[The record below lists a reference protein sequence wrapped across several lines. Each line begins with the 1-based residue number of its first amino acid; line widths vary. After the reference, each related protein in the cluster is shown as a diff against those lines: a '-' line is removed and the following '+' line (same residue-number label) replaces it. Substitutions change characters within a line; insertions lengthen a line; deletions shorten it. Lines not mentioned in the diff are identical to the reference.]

1 MEIKKFK
8 EVSTLQKKELYNL
21 IKSVDLTYNKSTIEM
36 NNVYESDIFN
46 EGNNVFILFDCGQI
60 KGSIA
65 VITKEISVKGEAFIT
80 DIYIEKENI
89 ETKVHFLLE
98 EILKYCNICN
108 ARNIKIGIRES
119 EAHLIPY
126 INKLKFMHVY
136 DAVVMRYSE
145 DKYIALKANK
155 DIELS
160 PLSISNSHEYMNIQN
175 QAFINSPNGSTIDE
189 IEVKDYIVQYAN
201 DEDLIGIC
209 STGKK
214 PCGVYELS
222 INGDVGWINTLG
234 IVPIYQK
241 KGLGKALIVKCIEKL
256 QEKKIDQIKLL
267 VITTNYVAVKMYR
280 DSGFIDE
287 KIFSYWFQK
296 NIYR

>member
-8 EVSTLQKKELYNL
+8 EVSMLQKKELYKL
-21 IKSVDLTYNKSTIEM
+21 IKSVDLIYNKSFIEM
-36 NNVYESDIFN
+36 SNLYESDIFN
-46 EGNNVFILFDCGQI
+46 EGNNVFILFDCGRI
-60 KGSIA
+60 KGSIT

-80 DIYIEKENI
+80 DIYIENINI
-89 ETKVHFLLE
+89 EDKLNFLLE
-98 EILKYCNICN
+98 EILKYCNSCN

-119 EAHLIPY
+119 GAHLIPY
-126 INKLKFMHVY
+126 INKLKFTHIY
-136 DAVVMRYSE
+136 DAVVMRYRE
-145 DKYIALKANK
+145 DKNIALKANK
-155 DIELS
+155 DIELRA
-160 PLSISNSHEYMNIQN
+160 LSISNSHEYMNIQN

-189 IEVKDYIVQYAN
+189 VQVKDCIVQYAN

-209 STGKK
+209 STEEK

-234 IVPIYQK
+234 IMPIYQN

-256 QEKKIDQIKLL
+256 QKRKIDKIKLL
-267 VITTNYVAVKMYR
+267 VINTNYVAVKMYR

-287 KIFSYWFQK
+287 KTFSYWFQK

>member
-21 IKSVDLTYNKSTIEM
+21 IKSVDLTYNKSFIEM
-36 NNVYESDIFN
+36 GNVYESDIFN
-46 EGNNVFILFDCGQI
+46 EGNNVFILFDCGRI

-80 DIYIEKENI
+80 DVYIENKNI
-89 ETKVHFLLE
+89 ENKLHFILE
-98 EILKYCNICN
+98 AILKYCNICN

-119 EAHLIPY
+119 EVHLIPY
-126 INKLKFMHVY
+126 INKLKFMHIY
-136 DAVVMRYSE
+136 DAVVMKYSE
-145 DKYIALKANK
+145 DENKVLKANK
-155 DIELS
+155 VIELR

-175 QAFINSPNGSTIDE
+175 KAFINSPNGSTLDE
-189 IEVKDYIVQYAN
+189 VEVKDYIVKYAN

-209 STGKK
+209 FTGEK

-222 INGDVGWINTLG
+222 INGDVGWINTIG
-234 IVPIYQK
+234 ILPIYQN
-241 KGLGKALIVKCIEKL
+241 KGLGKALIGKCIDKL
-256 QEKKIDQIKLL
+256 QERKTDQIKLL

-280 DSGFIDE
+280 DSGFIEE

-296 NIYR
+296 NIY

>member
-1 MEIKKFK
+1 
-8 EVSTLQKKELYNL
+8 
-21 IKSVDLTYNKSTIEM
+21 M

-46 EGNNVFILFDCGQI
+46 EGNNVFILLNCGRI

-65 VITKEISVKGEAFIT
+65 VITKEIIIKGEAFIT
-80 DIYIEKENI
+80 DVYIEKENI
-89 ETKVHFLLE
+89 ENKVHFLLE
-98 EILKYCNICN
+98 EILKYCNVCN
-108 ARNIKIGIRES
+108 AKNVKIGIRES
-119 EAHLIPY
+119 ESHLIPY
-126 INKLKFMHVY
+126 INKLKFIHIY

-145 DKYIALKANK
+145 DKNMVLKANK

-175 QAFINSPNGSTIDE
+175 QSFINSPNGSTIDE
-189 IEVKDYIVQYAN
+189 VEVKDYIVQYAN

-222 INGDVGWINTLG
+222 INGVVGWINTLG
-234 IVPIYQK
+234 IVPIYQN
-241 KGLGKALIVKCIEKL
+241 KGFGKALIVKCIEKL
-256 QEKKIDQIKLL
+256 QERKIDQIKLL

>member
-8 EVSTLQKKELYNL
+8 EVSNLQKKEIYKL
-21 IKSVDLTYNKSTIEM
+21 IKSLDVTYNKSLIEM
-36 NNVYESDIFN
+36 NSVYESDVFN

-65 VITKEISVKGEAFIT
+65 VITKEISVRGEAFIT
-80 DIYIEKENI
+80 DVYIENENI
-89 ETKVHFLLE
+89 ENKLYLLLK
-98 EILKYCNICN
+98 EIFDYCDICN

-119 EAHLIPY
+119 ETHLIPY
-126 INKLKFMHVY
+126 INKLKFTHIY
-136 DAVVMRYSE
+136 DAVVM
-145 DKYIALKANK
+145 KYRGNKNIVLKANK
-155 DIELS
+155 EIELL
-160 PLSISNSHEYMNIQN
+160 PLSILNSHEYMNIQN

-189 IEVKDYIVQYAN
+189 FEVKDYIVQYTN

-209 STGKK
+209 FTGKK

-222 INGDVGWINTLG
+222 INRDVGWINTLG
-234 IVPIYQK
+234 IAPVFQN

-256 QEKKIDQIKLL
+256 RERKIDQIKLL

-287 KIFSYWFQK
+287 KVFSYWFQK
-296 NIYR
+296 NIY